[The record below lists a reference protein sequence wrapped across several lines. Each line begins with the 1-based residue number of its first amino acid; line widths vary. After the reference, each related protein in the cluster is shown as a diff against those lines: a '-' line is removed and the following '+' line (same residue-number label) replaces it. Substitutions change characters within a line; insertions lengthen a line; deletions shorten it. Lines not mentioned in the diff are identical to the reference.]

1 MAVPPPFDKLTS
13 LPGKAV
19 NKLTA
24 ALNKLVSY
32 LKKLIHRLL
41 EKAGLL
47 PNNIKCTDPRVL
59 ELKQLLVKIKATID
73 RVRNVLLIMTTVVTV
88 LQIAITIASASL
100 GATLLIPLP
109 LPPGLAQFV
118 NVLNTLIPNI
128 ISAVKQLSI
137 TLPIITA
144 AVAGISIALGT
155 VINLLGS
162 ICINETFSV
171 DSNTLAGMTTDI
183 DNKLKDETFSVDS
196 NTLAGMTTDIDNK
209 LKDIIQQYPSKFYR
223 TINVSEQDIEQR
235 AQLIEELVSRN
246 HDVLSNI
253 LEAPSNVIIG
263 NVAPKSDSGKLG
275 DYFIDNVN
283 QLIYGPKQT
292 DFDWGMGLNY

>member
-47 PNNIKCTDPRVL
+47 PNNIKCTAPRVL

-100 GATLLIPLP
+100 GATLLIPVP
-109 LPPGLAQFV
+109 LSPGLAQFV

-144 AVAGISIALGT
+144 VVAGISIALGT

-162 ICINETFSV
+162 ICIN
-171 DSNTLAGMTTDI
+171 
-183 DNKLKDETFSVDS
+183 ETFSVDS

>member
-128 ISAVKQLSI
+128 ISVVKQLSI

-144 AVAGISIALGT
+144 VVAGISIALGT

-162 ICINETFSV
+162 ICVN
-171 DSNTLAGMTTDI
+171 
-183 DNKLKDETFSVDS
+183 ETFSVDS

>member
-41 EKAGLL
+41 EKSGLL

-100 GATLLIPLP
+100 GATLLIPVP
-109 LPPGLAQFV
+109 LSPGLAQFV
-118 NVLNTLIPNI
+118 NVLNTLILNI
-128 ISAVKQLSI
+128 ISVVKQLSI

-144 AVAGISIALGT
+144 VVAGISIALGT

-171 DSNTLAGMTTDI
+171 DSNTLDGMTT
-183 DNKLKDETFSVDS
+183 N
-196 NTLAGMTTDIDNK
+196 IDNK
-209 LKDIIQQYPSKFYR
+209 LKDIMQQYPSKFYR
-223 TINVSEQDIEQR
+223 TINVSEQDLEQR

-263 NVAPKSDSGKLG
+263 NVAPESDSGKLG

>member
-41 EKAGLL
+41 EKSGLL
-47 PNNIKCTDPRVL
+47 PNNIKCTDPRVI

-73 RVRNVLLIMTTVVTV
+73 RIRNVLLIMTTIVTV

-100 GATLLIPLP
+100 GATLLIPVP
-109 LPPGLAQFV
+109 LSPGLAQFV

-162 ICINETFSV
+162 ICIN
-171 DSNTLAGMTTDI
+171 
-183 DNKLKDETFSVDS
+183 ETFSVDS

>member
-41 EKAGLL
+41 EKSGLL
-47 PNNIKCTDPRVL
+47 PNNIKCTDPRVI

-73 RVRNVLLIMTTVVTV
+73 RIRNVLLIMTTIVTV

-100 GATLLIPLP
+100 GATLLIPVP
-109 LPPGLAQFV
+109 LSPGLAQFV
-118 NVLNTLIPNI
+118 SVLNTLITNI
-128 ISAVKQLSI
+128 ISVVKQLSI

-162 ICINETFSV
+162 ICIN
-171 DSNTLAGMTTDI
+171 
-183 DNKLKDETFSVDS
+183 ETFSVDS

>member
-183 DNKLKDETFSVDS
+183 DNKLKD
-196 NTLAGMTTDIDNK
+196 
-209 LKDIIQQYPSKFYR
+209 IIQQYPSKFYR

>member
-24 ALNKLVSY
+24 ALNKLASY

-41 EKAGLL
+41 EKSGLL
-47 PNNIKCTDPRVL
+47 PNNIKCTDPRVI

-73 RVRNVLLIMTTVVTV
+73 RIRNVLLIMTTIVTV

-100 GATLLIPLP
+100 GATLLIPVP
-109 LPPGLAQFV
+109 LSPGLAQFV

-144 AVAGISIALGT
+144 VVAGISIALGT

-162 ICINETFSV
+162 ICIN
-171 DSNTLAGMTTDI
+171 
-183 DNKLKDETFSVDS
+183 ETFSVDS

>member
-128 ISAVKQLSI
+128 ISAVEQLSI

-144 AVAGISIALGT
+144 VVAGISIALGT

-162 ICINETFSV
+162 ICIN
-171 DSNTLAGMTTDI
+171 
-183 DNKLKDETFSVDS
+183 ETFSVDS